1 MSSIAS
7 EFVPGLHA
15 LARRRLPINVARE
28 VLAKHG
34 FPSASASVDRRRGF
48 AALMAYRFD
57 AALITEGLGTHWR
70 LLGRS
75 YPGVNMSD
83 TLALVN

>member
-7 EFVPGLHA
+7 EFARGLHA
-15 LARRRLPINVARE
+15 LAGRQLPINVARE

-34 FPSASASVDRRRGF
+34 FPSASASIDGRRGF

-70 LLGRS
+70 SLG
-75 YPGVNMSD
+75 
-83 TLALVN
+83 